1 MYAVLEQ
8 VRMMAGMLMEDRDIR
23 REVRKGNE
31 ASELEAVIADS
42 TKELAQWKGTK
53 MRLYERYKAGE
64 VSREDYMALIEKGKT
79 RMEELEQ
86 ARRGAQAELERMQE
100 VSGSEE
106 ISDEELTG
114 LSELEVFDKDRLKAL
129 IEKVVVYGEDAVE
142 IVWKVGNPFK
152 AENSA

>member
-1 MYAVLEQ
+1 
-8 VRMMAGMLMEDRDIR
+8 MER
-23 REVRKGNE
+23 
-31 ASELEAVIADS
+31 
-42 TKELAQWKGTK
+42 
-53 MRLYERYKAGE
+53 
-64 VSREDYMALIEKGKT
+64 IEKGRV

-106 ISDEELTG
+106 ISDEELNG
-114 LSELEVFDKDRLKAL
+114 LSELEVFDKDRLKTL
-129 IEKVVVYGEDAVE
+129 VDKVVVYGEDAME